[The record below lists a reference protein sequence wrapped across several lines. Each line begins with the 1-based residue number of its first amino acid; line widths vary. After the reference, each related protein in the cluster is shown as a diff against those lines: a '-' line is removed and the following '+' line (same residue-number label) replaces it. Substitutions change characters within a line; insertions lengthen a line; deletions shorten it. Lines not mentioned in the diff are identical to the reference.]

1 MDKGKSLVR
10 RVDALLQKAIALP
23 PAERQEFVRR
33 LRVALRPDEL
43 EESVDAAWLSEIE
56 ARLAAFD
63 AGRVSS
69 RTAST
74 SLARLRRSL
83 VRPPRCAR

>member
-1 MDKGKSLVR
+1 MAR
-10 RVDALLQKAIALP
+10 RVDILLQKAIALP
-23 PAERQEFVRR
+23 PTERQEFVRR
-33 LRVALRPDEL
+33 LGVALRPDEL

-56 ARLAAFD
+56 SRLAAFD

-69 RTAST
+69 RPASA

-83 VRPPRCAR
+83 VRPPRRAR

>member
-1 MDKGKSLVR
+1 MAR

-33 LRVALRPDEL
+33 LRVALRPEEL

-56 ARLAAFD
+56 SRLAAFD

-69 RTAST
+69 RPASA

-83 VRPPRCAR
+83 VRPPRRARLG